1 MAIVSQPY
9 SDLELDQQAMLY
21 PMLGYLHRD
30 RNLWRVLAQGRF
42 YRHVPITLS
51 KRLLMRGLQ
60 RVMNVPREEFSEE
73 LFQKRLEGFLVASEA
88 KRQVVLQV
96 GSLRFP
102 LRKKTRSSGLF
113 QSTFDIPIDL
123 LEQVAPEDAQAGGQM
138 NIQLALHPESG
149 RGSPIEGSLFLVPP
163 KGLSVIS
170 DIDDTIKR
178 TQVTQKRAMLANTF
192 VHPFQAIEGM
202 SALYQQ
208 WSQQGAVFHY
218 VSSSPWQIYPAISE
232 FFAAQQFPAGSMHLR
247 WFRLRDEIVRKWQ
260 ILRRRGKYG
269 IAAGL
274 LKRFPQ
280 RQFML
285 IGDSGERDPEIYSR
299 LAKRYSNQVAMVVIR
314 QVADHPLEGRRLGKV
329 MQTMRKIPF
338 MTFENASEIQAIDI
352 TSM

>member
-163 KGLSVIS
+163 KGLSIIS

-178 TQVTQKRAMLANTF
+178 SKECRLSISSGHNREPYSITYRAVL
-192 VHPFQAIEGM
+192 GK
-202 SALYQQ
+202 S
-208 WSQQGAVFHY
+208 
-218 VSSSPWQIYPAISE
+218 
-232 FFAAQQFPAGSMHLR
+232 
-247 WFRLRDEIVRKWQ
+247 
-260 ILRRRGKYG
+260 ILRSPSFLPLSSFLR
-269 IAAGL
+269 AACICVGFVCGMRL
-274 LKRFPQ
+274 SASGRSFVVEASTESPLGYSSDFHS
-280 RQFML
+280 
-285 IGDSGERDPEIYSR
+285 DSSC
-299 LAKRYSNQVAMVVIR
+299 
-314 QVADHPLEGRRLGKV
+314 
-329 MQTMRKIPF
+329 
-338 MTFENASEIQAIDI
+338 
-352 TSM
+352 